1 MKAIDFIRE
10 FGWEKAIE
18 VINGRKSWNDKKSGR
33 LLTDNSYV
41 LESCRYE
48 HAIGTLYMG
57 EFTYYDANSYR
68 SGEVNLLK
76 VKEYTDAYKLVQ
88 KFGGLKEAQRLHYDE
103 FRSDKSYNEI
113 QQAITLVEEVGWF
126 EAMNLIKEKIN
137 E

>member
-76 VKEYTDAYKLVQ
+76 VKEYTDAYELVQ
-88 KFGGLKEAQRLHYDE
+88 RFGGLNSTKNECDFLDVLNGFNDE
-103 FRSDKSYNEI
+103 KYI
-113 QQAITLVEEVGWF
+113 KLKQAIALVEEVG
-126 EAMNLIKEKIN
+126 ECDGNY
-137 E
+137 

>member
-76 VKEYTDAYKLVQ
+76 VKEYTDAYELV
-88 KFGGLKEAQRLHYDE
+88 KSYGGLDALELHLHSLPVNYESVKHLYEAL
-103 FRSDKSYNEI
+103 S
-113 QQAITLVEEVGWF
+113 LVEEVGV
-126 EAMNLIKEKIN
+126 
-137 E
+137 

>member
-76 VKEYTDAYKLVQ
+76 VKEYTDAYELVQ
-88 KFGGLKEAQRLHYDE
+88 RFGGLNSTKNECDFLDVLNGFNDE
-103 FRSDKSYNEI
+103 KYI
-113 QQAITLVEEVGWF
+113 KIKQAIALVEEVG
-126 EAMNLIKEKIN
+126 ECDGNY
-137 E
+137 

>member
-57 EFTYYDANSYR
+57 EFTYYGANSYR

-76 VKEYTDAYKLVQ
+76 VKEYTDAYELVQ
-88 KFGGLKEAQRLHYDE
+88 RFGGAVKAKEYIDDFCLPKLQE
-103 FRSDKSYNEI
+103 
-113 QQAITLVEEVGWF
+113 AITLVEEVGILG
-126 EAMNLIKEKIN
+126 ECDK
-137 E
+137 

>member
-76 VKEYTDAYKLVQ
+76 VKEYTDAYELV
-88 KFGGLKEAQRLHYDE
+88 KSKGGIEKAKAIVADSFIWCLGGRVYVNPLE
-103 FRSDKSYNEI
+103 
-113 QQAITLVEEVGWF
+113 QAITLVEEVGILG
-126 EAMNLIKEKIN
+126 EYDE
-137 E
+137 

>member
-68 SGEVNLLK
+68 SGEVNLSK
-76 VKEYTDAYKLVQ
+76 VKKYTDAYELMKSY
-88 KFGGLKEAQRLHYDE
+88 GGWNNATALYDE
-103 FRSDKSYNEI
+103 YLDCELGK
-113 QQAITLVEEVGWF
+113 AITLVKEVG
-126 EAMNLIKEKIN
+126 ECDE
-137 E
+137 

>member
-76 VKEYTDAYKLVQ
+76 VKEYTDAYELVQ
-88 KFGGLKEAQRLHYDE
+88 KFGGLNSTKNECDFLDVLNGFNDE
-103 FRSDKSYNEI
+103 KYI
-113 QQAITLVEEVGWF
+113 KIKQAIALVEEVG
-126 EAMNLIKEKIN
+126 ECDGNY
-137 E
+137 

>member
-10 FGWEKAIE
+10 FGWEKVIE

-57 EFTYYDANSYR
+57 EFTYYGANSYR

-76 VKEYTDAYKLVQ
+76 VKEYTDAYELVQ
-88 KFGGLKEAQRLHYDE
+88 RFGGLNSTKNECDFLDVLNGFNDE
-103 FRSDKSYNEI
+103 KYI
-113 QQAITLVEEVGWF
+113 KIKQAIALVEEVG
-126 EAMNLIKEKIN
+126 ECDGNY
-137 E
+137 

>member
-76 VKEYTDAYKLVQ
+76 VKKYTDAYELVQ
-88 KFGGLKEAQRLHYDE
+88 RFGGLDETKDEYFSCVQNNEAASHL
-103 FRSDKSYNEI
+103 NE
-113 QQAITLVEEVGWF
+113 AITLVEEVGILG
-126 EAMNLIKEKIN
+126 ECDE
-137 E
+137 